1 MSMVRTTVT
10 LPEEL
15 LGQVDELVGDGGR
28 SAWITEAVKARVK
41 RERLGRVLDETRGA
55 LRDSPSW
62 ATADE
67 TYRWVRGLRDDDER
81 R

>member
-1 MSMVRTTVT
+1 MAMVRTTIT

-15 LGQVDELVGDGGR
+15 LSQVDDFAGGGGR
-28 SAWITEAVKARVK
+28 SAWIAEAVEARVK
-41 RERLGRVLDETRGA
+41 HERLGGVLDETRGA

-67 TYRWVRGLRDDDER
+67 TYRWVRELREDRDE
-81 R
+81 